1 MAEETNTLHFYF
13 SSRHTR
19 MKAYA
24 KNIRISP
31 KKLSVIAM
39 IVRQAGSAKNALDL
53 LRFMPKKGAP
63 ILFKVLSSAV
73 ANAVHNDAQQVEN
86 LKVKNLIISKGIVY
100 KRGNPISRG
109 RNHRI
114 LKRTANVLLEL
125 TA

>member
-1 MAEETNTLHFYF
+1 
-13 SSRHTR
+13 

-39 IVRQAGSAKNALDL
+39 IVRQAGTATKALDL

-114 LKRTANVLLEL
+114 LKRTSNVLLEL